1 MLVVRSMGALAL
13 LAAVGVYT
21 PATVSAQQGAVV
33 AHSVSVSEDGSSLEL
48 ELAGGKTIT
57 IELANGVIRING
69 ETAGE
74 YANGGELEASWRSLL
89 SHGGPLSSPE
99 FLDVLQGWEVE
110 GLEEA
115 ELQIQAAIEASLGNL
130 DVVIANAVAAA
141 QIGEVAA
148 VAEAEA
154 LRAVQEALEVTP
166 SRALSQELVID
177 LTRLSGARGVIEQLD
192 ELEDTDNLVFQV
204 ENGRVHVGDLTVR
217 RGQVIEGNLAVLSG
231 DISVFGTVKGN
242 LVALDGDILLR
253 SSGRIEG
260 DALAING
267 TVTRAGG
274 YISGRVRSA
283 RNVGV
288 RPSRGRARL
297 APLAERNRAR
307 QTSMVDAVGQN
318 IATLFGFFVALA
330 SIGFGFTFFMP
341 RQLQVV
347 SETVSD
353 SFGKSFLAG
362 LFATP
367 LILPAGVMLVAGL
380 AITIV
385 GIPLAILAV
394 PALILGTIGAA
405 VLGYVAAA
413 KSVGHSY
420 LLRKMA
426 DGQAVVS
433 TPYRSV
439 VYGLIGLLAIWAPAV
454 LLGWIPLVGPLFFF
468 LALTITWVMATS
480 GVGAAILSRA
490 GLRATFVRTRPQ
502 SALTDEHYWEP
513 DSSMLPPAHRGRT
526 GR

>member
-13 LAAVGVYT
+13 IAAVGVYT
-21 PATVSAQQGAVV
+21 PVTVSAQQSTVV
-33 AHSVSVSEDGSSLEL
+33 AHSVSVSEDGSSLEF
-48 ELAGGKTIT
+48 ELADGKTIT
-57 IELANGVIRING
+57 IELADGTIRING
-69 ETAGE
+69 ETAGA
-74 YANGGELEASWRSLL
+74 YGSGGELEASWRSLL

-99 FLDVLQGWEVE
+99 LLEALQGWEVE
-110 GLEEA
+110 GLEGA
-115 ELQIQAAIEASLGNL
+115 EVQIQAAIAASLDNL
-130 DVVIANAVAAA
+130 DVVIANAMAAA
-141 QIGEVAA
+141 QIATAVEVQDAQ
-148 VAEAEA
+148 E
-154 LRAVQEALEVTP
+154 RA
-166 SRALSQELVID
+166 RALADGIVID
-177 LTRLSGARGVIEQLD
+177 LSRLTGALGVMEQLD
-192 ELEDTDNLVFQV
+192 ELEDTDNLSFQV
-204 ENGRVHVGDLTVR
+204 ENGRIHVGDLTVR

-231 DISVFGTVKGN
+231 DVTVYGTVKGN

-283 RNVGV
+283 RGVGV
-288 RPSRGRARL
+288 RPSRGRSRL
-297 APLAERNRAR
+297 APLAERSRAR
-307 QTSMVDAVGQN
+307 QTSVVDAVGQN

-330 SIGFGFTFFMP
+330 CIGFGFTFFMP

-394 PALILGTIGAA
+394 PALILGTIGAT
-405 VLGYVAAA
+405 VLGYLAAA
-413 KSVGHSY
+413 NSVGHSY

-439 VYGLIGLLAIWAPAV
+439 VYGLIGLLAIWAPAA
-454 LLGWIPLVGPLFFF
+454 LLGWIPLVGQLFLL
-468 LALTITWVMATS
+468 LALTITWAMATA

-490 GLRATFVRTRPQ
+490 GLRATFVRTRPEA
-502 SALTDEHYWEP
+502 ALTDEHYWEP
-513 DSSMLPPAHRGRT
+513 DSSMLPPTHRGRT

>member
-1 MLVVRSMGALAL
+1 
-13 LAAVGVYT
+13 
-21 PATVSAQQGAVV
+21 
-33 AHSVSVSEDGSSLEL
+33 
-48 ELAGGKTIT
+48 
-57 IELANGVIRING
+57 
-69 ETAGE
+69 
-74 YANGGELEASWRSLL
+74 
-89 SHGGPLSSPE
+89 
-99 FLDVLQGWEVE
+99 
-110 GLEEA
+110 
-115 ELQIQAAIEASLGNL
+115 
-130 DVVIANAVAAA
+130 
-141 QIGEVAA
+141 
-148 VAEAEA
+148 
-154 LRAVQEALEVTP
+154 LEVTA
-166 SRALSQELVID
+166 SGTLSQGLVID
-177 LTRLSGARGVIEQLD
+177 LNQLSDARGAIERFNG
-192 ELEDTDNLVFQV
+192 LEDTDNLGFQV

-217 RGQVIEGNLAVLSG
+217 RGQVLEGNLAVLSG
-231 DISVFGTVKGN
+231 DVSVFGTVRGN
-242 LVALDGDILLR
+242 LVAVDGDILLR

-267 TVTRAGG
+267 DVIRAGG
-274 YISGRVRSA
+274 DITGRVSTMASATVSHDSA
-283 RNVGV
+283 RRV
-288 RPSRGRARL
+288 SRGRAGSV
-297 APLAERNRAR
+297 PLADRSRVR
-307 QTSMVDAVGQN
+307 QTSMVEAVGQN

-330 SIGFGFTFFMP
+330 CIGFGFTFFMP

-405 VLGYVAAA
+405 VLGYLAAA
-413 KSVGHSY
+413 NSVGHSY

-426 DGQAVVS
+426 DGQAVLA

-454 LLGWIPLVGPLFFF
+454 ILGWIPLVGQLFLL
-468 LALTITWVMATS
+468 LALTITWVMATA

-490 GLRATFVRTRPQ
+490 GLRATFVRTHPQ
-502 SALTDEHYWEP
+502 AALTDEHYWEP
-513 DSSMLPPAHRGRT
+513 DSSTLPPAHRRGRT

>member
-13 LAAVGVYT
+13 IAAVGVYT
-21 PATVSAQQGAVV
+21 PVTVSAQQSTVV
-33 AHSVSVSEDGSSLEL
+33 AHSVSVSEDGSSLEF
-48 ELAGGKTIT
+48 ELANGKTIT
-57 IELANGVIRING
+57 IELADGTIRING
-69 ETAGE
+69 ETAGA
-74 YANGGELEASWRSLL
+74 YGTGGELEASWRSLL

-99 FLDVLQGWEVE
+99 LLEALQGWEVD
-110 GLEEA
+110 GLEGA
-115 ELQIQAAIEASLGNL
+115 EVQIQAAIAASLDNL
-130 DVVIANAVAAA
+130 DVVIANAMAAA
-141 QIGEVAA
+141 QIAAA
-148 VAEAEA
+148 VEVQDAQE
-154 LRAVQEALEVTP
+154 RA
-166 SRALSQELVID
+166 RALADGIVID
-177 LTRLSGARGVIEQLD
+177 LNQLTGALGVMEQLD
-192 ELEDTDNLVFQV
+192 ELEHTDNLSFEV
-204 ENGRVHVGDLTVR
+204 ENGRIHVGDLTVR

-231 DISVFGTVKGN
+231 DVTVYGTVKGN

-260 DALAING
+260 DVLAING

-283 RNVGV
+283 RGVGV
-288 RPSRGRARL
+288 RPSRGRSRL
-297 APLAERNRAR
+297 APLTERSRAR
-307 QTSMVDAVGQN
+307 QTSVVDAVGQN

-330 SIGFGFTFFMP
+330 CIGFGFTFFMP

-394 PALILGTIGAA
+394 PALILGTIGAT
-405 VLGYVAAA
+405 VLGYLGAANP
-413 KSVGHSY
+413 VGHSY

-439 VYGLIGLLAIWAPAV
+439 VYGLIGLLAIWAPAA
-454 LLGWIPLVGPLFFF
+454 LLGWIPLVGPLFLL
-468 LALTITWVMATS
+468 LALTITWAMATA

-490 GLRATFVRTRPQ
+490 GLRATFVRTRPEA
-502 SALTDEHYWEP
+502 ALTDEHYWEP

>member
-1 MLVVRSMGALAL
+1 MGALAL
-13 LAAVGVYT
+13 IAAVGVYT
-21 PATVSAQQGAVV
+21 PVTVSAQQSTVV
-33 AHSVSVSEDGSSLEL
+33 AHSVSVSEDGSSLEF
-48 ELAGGKTIT
+48 ELADGKTIT
-57 IELANGVIRING
+57 IELADGTIRING
-69 ETAGE
+69 ETAGA
-74 YANGGELEASWRSLL
+74 YGTGGELEASWRSLL

-99 FLDVLQGWEVE
+99 LLEALQGWEVD
-110 GLEEA
+110 GLEGA
-115 ELQIQAAIEASLGNL
+115 EVQIQAAIAASLDNL
-130 DVVIANAVAAA
+130 DVVIANAMAAA
-141 QIGEVAA
+141 QIAAA
-148 VAEAEA
+148 VEVQDAQE
-154 LRAVQEALEVTP
+154 RA
-166 SRALSQELVID
+166 RALADGIVID
-177 LTRLSGARGVIEQLD
+177 LNRLTGALGVMEQLD
-192 ELEDTDNLVFQV
+192 ELEHTDNLSFQV
-204 ENGRVHVGDLTVR
+204 ENGRIHVGDLTVR

-231 DISVFGTVKGN
+231 DVTVYGTVKGN

-283 RNVGV
+283 RGVGV
-288 RPSRGRARL
+288 RPSRGPSRL
-297 APLAERNRAR
+297 APLAERSRAR
-307 QTSMVDAVGQN
+307 QTSVVDAVGQN

-330 SIGFGFTFFMP
+330 CIGFGFTFFMP

-394 PALILGTIGAA
+394 PALILGTIGAT
-405 VLGYVAAA
+405 VLGYLAAA
-413 KSVGHSY
+413 NSVGHSY

-439 VYGLIGLLAIWAPAV
+439 VYGLIGLLAIWAPAA
-454 LLGWIPLVGPLFFF
+454 LLGWIPLVGQLFLL
-468 LALTITWVMATS
+468 LALTITWAMATA

-490 GLRATFVRTRPQ
+490 GLRATFVRTRPEA
-502 SALTDEHYWEP
+502 ALTDEHYWEP
-513 DSSMLPPAHRGRT
+513 DSSMLPPAHRGPT

>member
-13 LAAVGVYT
+13 IAAVGVYT
-21 PATVSAQQGAVV
+21 PVTVSAQQSTVV
-33 AHSVSVSEDGSSLEL
+33 AHSVSVSEDGSSLEF
-48 ELAGGKTIT
+48 ELANGKTIT
-57 IELANGVIRING
+57 IELADGTIRING
-69 ETAGE
+69 ETAGA
-74 YANGGELEASWRSLL
+74 YGTGGELEASWRSLL

-99 FLDVLQGWEVE
+99 LLEALQGWEVD
-110 GLEEA
+110 GLEGA
-115 ELQIQAAIEASLGNL
+115 EVQIQAAIAASLDNL
-130 DVVIANAVAAA
+130 DVVIANAMAAA
-141 QIGEVAA
+141 QIAA
-148 VAEAEA
+148 VVEVQDAQE
-154 LRAVQEALEVTP
+154 RA
-166 SRALSQELVID
+166 RALADGIVID
-177 LTRLSGARGVIEQLD
+177 LSRLTGALGVMEQLD
-192 ELEDTDNLVFQV
+192 ELEHTDNLSFEV
-204 ENGRVHVGDLTVR
+204 ENGRIHVGDLTVR

-231 DISVFGTVKGN
+231 DVTVYGTVKGN

-283 RNVGV
+283 RGVGV
-288 RPSRGRARL
+288 RPSRGRSRL
-297 APLAERNRAR
+297 APLAERSRAR
-307 QTSMVDAVGQN
+307 QTSVVDAVGQN

-330 SIGFGFTFFMP
+330 CIGFGFTFFMP

-394 PALILGTIGAA
+394 PALILGTIGAT
-405 VLGYVAAA
+405 VLGYLAAA
-413 KSVGHSY
+413 NSVGHSY

-439 VYGLIGLLAIWAPAV
+439 VYGLIGLLAIWAPAA
-454 LLGWIPLVGPLFFF
+454 LLGWIPLVGPLFLL
-468 LALTITWVMATS
+468 LALTITWAMATA

-490 GLRATFVRTRPQ
+490 GLRATFVRTRPEA
-502 SALTDEHYWEP
+502 ALTDEHYWEP

>member
-13 LAAVGVYT
+13 IAAVGVYT
-21 PATVSAQQGAVV
+21 PVTVSAQQSTVV
-33 AHSVSVSEDGSSLEL
+33 AHSVSVSEDGSSLEF
-48 ELAGGKTIT
+48 ELADGKTIT
-57 IELANGVIRING
+57 IELADGTIRING
-69 ETAGE
+69 ETAGA
-74 YANGGELEASWRSLL
+74 YGTGGELEASWRSLL

-99 FLDVLQGWEVE
+99 LLEALQGWEVE
-110 GLEEA
+110 GLEGA
-115 ELQIQAAIEASLGNL
+115 EVQIQAAIAASLDNL
-130 DVVIANAVAAA
+130 DVVIANAMAAA
-141 QIGEVAA
+141 QIAAA
-148 VAEAEA
+148 VEVQDAQE
-154 LRAVQEALEVTP
+154 RA
-166 SRALSQELVID
+166 RALADGIVID
-177 LTRLSGARGVIEQLD
+177 LNRLTGALGVMEQLD
-192 ELEDTDNLVFQV
+192 ELEDTDNLSFQV
-204 ENGRVHVGDLTVR
+204 ENGRIHVGDLTVR

-231 DISVFGTVKGN
+231 DVTVYGTVKGN

-274 YISGRVRSA
+274 YVSGRVRSA
-283 RNVGV
+283 RGFGV
-288 RPSRGRARL
+288 RPSRGRSRL
-297 APLAERNRAR
+297 APLAERSRAR
-307 QTSMVDAVGQN
+307 QTSVVDAVGQN

-330 SIGFGFTFFMP
+330 CIGFGFTFFMP

-394 PALILGTIGAA
+394 PALILGTIGAT
-405 VLGYVAAA
+405 VLGYLAAA
-413 KSVGHSY
+413 NSVGHSY

-439 VYGLIGLLAIWAPAV
+439 VYGLIGLLAIWAPAA
-454 LLGWIPLVGPLFFF
+454 LLGWIPLVGQLFLL
-468 LALTITWVMATS
+468 LALTITWAMATA

-490 GLRATFVRTRPQ
+490 GLRATFVRTHPEA
-502 SALTDEHYWEP
+502 ALTDEHYWEP
-513 DSSMLPPAHRGRT
+513 DSSMLPPTHRGRT

>member
-13 LAAVGVYT
+13 IAAVGVYT
-21 PATVSAQQGAVV
+21 PVTVSAQQSTVV
-33 AHSVSVSEDGSSLEL
+33 AHSVSVSEDGSSLEF
-48 ELAGGKTIT
+48 ELANGKTIT
-57 IELANGVIRING
+57 IELADGTIRING
-69 ETAGE
+69 ETAGA
-74 YANGGELEASWRSLL
+74 YGTGGELEASWRSLL

-99 FLDVLQGWEVE
+99 LLEALQGWEVD
-110 GLEEA
+110 GLEGA
-115 ELQIQAAIEASLGNL
+115 EVQIQAAIAASLDNL
-130 DVVIANAVAAA
+130 DVVIANAMAAA
-141 QIGEVAA
+141 QIAAA
-148 VAEAEA
+148 VEVQDAQERARGFAEGM
-154 LRAVQEALEVTP
+154 
-166 SRALSQELVID
+166 VID
-177 LTRLSGARGVIEQLD
+177 LNRLTGALGVMEQLD
-192 ELEDTDNLVFQV
+192 EFRDGLGDTEYLGFQV
-204 ENGRVHVGDLTVR
+204 ENGRIHVGDLTVR

-231 DISVFGTVKGN
+231 DISVFGTIKGN

-253 SSGRIEG
+253 SGGRIEG

-283 RNVGV
+283 RGVGV
-288 RPSRGRARL
+288 RPSRGRSRL
-297 APLAERNRAR
+297 APLAERSRAR
-307 QTSMVDAVGQN
+307 QTSVVDAVGQN

-330 SIGFGFTFFMP
+330 CIGFGFTFFMP

-394 PALILGTIGAA
+394 PALILGTIGAT
-405 VLGYVAAA
+405 VLGYLAAA
-413 KSVGHSY
+413 NSVGHSY

-439 VYGLIGLLAIWAPAV
+439 VYGLIGLLAIWAPAA
-454 LLGWIPLVGPLFFF
+454 LLGWIPLVGPLFLL
-468 LALTITWVMATS
+468 LALTITWAMATA

-490 GLRATFVRTRPQ
+490 GLRATFVRTRPEA
-502 SALTDEHYWEP
+502 ALTDEHYWEP

-526 GR
+526 GP

>member
-13 LAAVGVYT
+13 IAAVGVYT
-21 PATVSAQQGAVV
+21 PVTVSAQQSTVV
-33 AHSVSVSEDGSSLEL
+33 AHSVSVSEDGSSLEF
-48 ELAGGKTIT
+48 ELADGKTIT
-57 IELANGVIRING
+57 IELADGTIRING
-69 ETAGE
+69 ETAGA
-74 YANGGELEASWRSLL
+74 YGTGGELEASWRSLL

-99 FLDVLQGWEVE
+99 LLEALQGWEVD
-110 GLEEA
+110 GLEGA
-115 ELQIQAAIEASLGNL
+115 EVQIQAAIAASLDNL
-130 DVVIANAVAAA
+130 DVVIANAMAAA
-141 QIGEVAA
+141 QIAAA
-148 VAEAEA
+148 VEVQDAQE
-154 LRAVQEALEVTP
+154 RA
-166 SRALSQELVID
+166 RALADGIVID
-177 LTRLSGARGVIEQLD
+177 LSRLTGALGVMEQLD
-192 ELEDTDNLVFQV
+192 ELEHTDNLSFQV
-204 ENGRVHVGDLTVR
+204 ENGRIHVGDLTVR

-231 DISVFGTVKGN
+231 DVTVYGTVKGN

-283 RNVGV
+283 RGVGV
-288 RPSRGRARL
+288 RPSRGRSRL
-297 APLAERNRAR
+297 APLAERSRAR
-307 QTSMVDAVGQN
+307 QTSVVDAVGQN

-330 SIGFGFTFFMP
+330 CIGFGFTFFMP

-394 PALILGTIGAA
+394 PALILGTIGAT
-405 VLGYVAAA
+405 VLGYLAAA
-413 KSVGHSY
+413 NSVGHSY

-439 VYGLIGLLAIWAPAV
+439 VYGLIGLLAIWAPAA
-454 LLGWIPLVGPLFFF
+454 LLGWIPLVGPLFLL
-468 LALTITWVMATS
+468 LALTITWAMATA

-490 GLRATFVRTRPQ
+490 GLRATFVRTRPEA
-502 SALTDEHYWEP
+502 ALTDEHYWEP
-513 DSSMLPPAHRGRT
+513 DSSMLPPAHRGPT

>member
-13 LAAVGVYT
+13 LAAVGVYI
-21 PATVSAQQGAVV
+21 PATVSAQQGTVV
-33 AHSVSVSEDGSSLEL
+33 AHSVSVSEDGSSLEF
-48 ELAGGKTIT
+48 ELADGKTIT
-57 IELANGVIRING
+57 IEMADGEIRING
-69 ETAGE
+69 ETAGA
-74 YANGGELEASWRSLL
+74 YGTGGELEASWRSLL

-99 FLDVLQGWEVE
+99 LLEALQGWEVE

-115 ELQIQAAIEASLGNL
+115 EVQIRAAIAASVGNL

-141 QIGEVAA
+141 VEMQDAQERGRGL
-148 VAEAEA
+148 AEGM
-154 LRAVQEALEVTP
+154 
-166 SRALSQELVID
+166 VID
-177 LTRLSGARGVIEQLD
+177 LNRLTGALGVMEQLD
-192 ELEDTDNLVFQV
+192 EFRDGFADTEYPGFEV
-204 ENGRVHVGDLTVR
+204 ENGRIHVGDLTVR

-242 LVALDGDILLR
+242 LVAFDGDILLR
-253 SSGRIEG
+253 SGGRIEG

-283 RNVGV
+283 RGVGV

-307 QTSMVDAVGQN
+307 QTSIVDAVGQD

-330 SIGFGFTFFMP
+330 CIGFGFTFFMP

-367 LILPAGVMLVAGL
+367 LILPVGVMLVAGL

-394 PALILGTIGAA
+394 PALVLGTFGAV
-405 VLGYVAAA
+405 VLGYLAAA
-413 KSVGHSY
+413 NSVGHSY

-439 VYGLIGLLAIWAPAV
+439 VYGLIGLLAIWAPAI
-454 LLGWIPLVGPLFFF
+454 LLGWIPLVGQLFVL
-468 LALTITWVMATS
+468 LAVAITWVMATA

-490 GLRATFVRTRPQ
+490 GLNATFVRTRPQ
-502 SALTDEHYWEP
+502 AAVTDEHYWEP

>member
-13 LAAVGVYT
+13 IAAVGVYT
-21 PATVSAQQGAVV
+21 PVTVSAQQSTVV
-33 AHSVSVSEDGSSLEL
+33 AHSVSVSEDGSSLEF
-48 ELAGGKTIT
+48 ELADGKTIT
-57 IELANGVIRING
+57 IELADGTIRING
-69 ETAGE
+69 ETAGA
-74 YANGGELEASWRSLL
+74 YGTGGELEASWRSLL

-99 FLDVLQGWEVE
+99 LLEALQGWEVE
-110 GLEEA
+110 GLEGA
-115 ELQIQAAIEASLGNL
+115 EVQIQAAIAASLDNL
-130 DVVIANAVAAA
+130 DVVIANAMAAA
-141 QIGEVAA
+141 QIAAA
-148 VAEAEA
+148 VEVQDAQE
-154 LRAVQEALEVTP
+154 RA
-166 SRALSQELVID
+166 RALADGIVID
-177 LTRLSGARGVIEQLD
+177 LNRLTGALGVMEQLD
-192 ELEDTDNLVFQV
+192 ELEDTDNLSFQV
-204 ENGRVHVGDLTVR
+204 ENGRIHVGDLTVR

-231 DISVFGTVKGN
+231 DVTVYGTVKGN

-283 RNVGV
+283 RGVGV
-288 RPSRGRARL
+288 RPSRGRSRL
-297 APLAERNRAR
+297 APLAERSRAR
-307 QTSMVDAVGQN
+307 QTSVVDAVGQN

-330 SIGFGFTFFMP
+330 CIGFGFTFFMP

-394 PALILGTIGAA
+394 PALILGTIGAT
-405 VLGYVAAA
+405 VLGYLAAA
-413 KSVGHSY
+413 NSVGHSY

-439 VYGLIGLLAIWAPAV
+439 VYGLIGLLAIWAPAA
-454 LLGWIPLVGPLFFF
+454 LLGWIPLVGQLFLL
-468 LALTITWVMATS
+468 LALTITWAMATA

-490 GLRATFVRTRPQ
+490 GLRATFVRTRPEA
-502 SALTDEHYWEP
+502 ALTDEHYWEP
-513 DSSMLPPAHRGRT
+513 DSSMLPPTHRGRT

>member
-13 LAAVGVYT
+13 IAAVGVYT
-21 PATVSAQQGAVV
+21 PVTVSAQQSTVV
-33 AHSVSVSEDGSSLEL
+33 AHSVSVSEDGSSLEF
-48 ELAGGKTIT
+48 ELADGKTIT
-57 IELANGVIRING
+57 IELADGTIRING
-69 ETAGE
+69 ETAGA
-74 YANGGELEASWRSLL
+74 YGTGGELEASWRSLL

-99 FLDVLQGWEVE
+99 LLEALQGWEVE
-110 GLEEA
+110 GLEGA
-115 ELQIQAAIEASLGNL
+115 EVQIQAAIAASLDNL
-130 DVVIANAVAAA
+130 DVVIANAMAAA
-141 QIGEVAA
+141 QIGAA
-148 VAEAEA
+148 VEVQDAQE
-154 LRAVQEALEVTP
+154 RA
-166 SRALSQELVID
+166 RALADGIVID
-177 LTRLSGARGVIEQLD
+177 LNRLTGALGVMEQLD
-192 ELEDTDNLVFQV
+192 ELEDTDNLSFQV
-204 ENGRVHVGDLTVR
+204 ENGRIHVGDLTVR

-231 DISVFGTVKGN
+231 DVTVYGTVKGN

-283 RNVGV
+283 RGVGV
-288 RPSRGRARL
+288 RPSRGRSRL
-297 APLAERNRAR
+297 APLAERSRAR
-307 QTSMVDAVGQN
+307 QTSVVDAVGQN

-330 SIGFGFTFFMP
+330 CIGFGFTFFMP

-394 PALILGTIGAA
+394 PALILGTIGAT
-405 VLGYVAAA
+405 VLGYLAAA
-413 KSVGHSY
+413 NSVGHSY

-439 VYGLIGLLAIWAPAV
+439 VYGLIGLLAIWAPAA
-454 LLGWIPLVGPLFFF
+454 LLGWIPLVGQLFLL
-468 LALTITWVMATS
+468 LALTITWAMATA

-490 GLRATFVRTRPQ
+490 GLRATFVRTRPEA
-502 SALTDEHYWEP
+502 ALTDEHYWEP
-513 DSSMLPPAHRGRT
+513 DSSMLPPTHRGRT

>member
-13 LAAVGVYT
+13 IAAVGVYT
-21 PATVSAQQGAVV
+21 PVTVSAQQSTVV
-33 AHSVSVSEDGSSLEL
+33 AHSVSVSEDGSSLEF
-48 ELAGGKTIT
+48 ELANGKTIT
-57 IELANGVIRING
+57 IELADGTIRING
-69 ETAGE
+69 ETAGA
-74 YANGGELEASWRSLL
+74 YGTGGELEASWRSLL

-99 FLDVLQGWEVE
+99 LLEALQGWEVD
-110 GLEEA
+110 GLEGA
-115 ELQIQAAIEASLGNL
+115 EVQIQAAIAASLDNL
-130 DVVIANAVAAA
+130 DVVIANAMAAA
-141 QIGEVAA
+141 QIAAA
-148 VAEAEA
+148 VEVQDAQE
-154 LRAVQEALEVTP
+154 RA
-166 SRALSQELVID
+166 RALADGIVID
-177 LTRLSGARGVIEQLD
+177 LSRLTGALGVMEQLD
-192 ELEDTDNLVFQV
+192 ELEHTDNLSFQV
-204 ENGRVHVGDLTVR
+204 ENGRIHVGDLTVR

-231 DISVFGTVKGN
+231 DVTVYGTVKGN

-283 RNVGV
+283 RGVGV
-288 RPSRGRARL
+288 RPSRGRSRL
-297 APLAERNRAR
+297 APLAERSRAR
-307 QTSMVDAVGQN
+307 QTSVVDAVGQN

-330 SIGFGFTFFMP
+330 CIGFGFTFFMP

-394 PALILGTIGAA
+394 PALILGTIGAT
-405 VLGYVAAA
+405 VLGYLAAA
-413 KSVGHSY
+413 NSVGHSY

-439 VYGLIGLLAIWAPAV
+439 VYGLIGLLAIWAPAA
-454 LLGWIPLVGPLFFF
+454 LLGWIPLVGQLFLL
-468 LALTITWVMATS
+468 LALTITWAMATA

-490 GLRATFVRTRPQ
+490 GLRATFVRTRPEA
-502 SALTDEHYWEP
+502 ALTDEHYWEP

>member
-13 LAAVGVYT
+13 IAAVGVYT
-21 PATVSAQQGAVV
+21 PVTVSAQQSTVV
-33 AHSVSVSEDGSSLEL
+33 AHSVSVSEDGSSLEF
-48 ELAGGKTIT
+48 ELANGKTIT
-57 IELANGVIRING
+57 IELADGTIRING
-69 ETAGE
+69 ETAGA
-74 YANGGELEASWRSLL
+74 YGTGGELEASWRSLL

-99 FLDVLQGWEVE
+99 LLEALQGWEVD
-110 GLEEA
+110 GLEGA
-115 ELQIQAAIEASLGNL
+115 EVQIQAAIAASLDNL
-130 DVVIANAVAAA
+130 DVVIANAMAAA
-141 QIGEVAA
+141 QIAAA
-148 VAEAEA
+148 VEVQDAQE
-154 LRAVQEALEVTP
+154 RA
-166 SRALSQELVID
+166 RALADGIVID
-177 LTRLSGARGVIEQLD
+177 LNRLTGALGVMEQLD
-192 ELEDTDNLVFQV
+192 ELEHTDNLSFEV
-204 ENGRVHVGDLTVR
+204 ENGRIHVGDLTVR

-231 DISVFGTVKGN
+231 DVTVYGTVKGN

-283 RNVGV
+283 RGVGV
-288 RPSRGRARL
+288 RPSRGRSRL
-297 APLAERNRAR
+297 APLAERSRAR
-307 QTSMVDAVGQN
+307 QTSVVDAVGQN

-330 SIGFGFTFFMP
+330 CIGFGFTFFMP

-394 PALILGTIGAA
+394 PALILGTIGAT
-405 VLGYVAAA
+405 VLGYLAAA
-413 KSVGHSY
+413 NSVGHSY

-439 VYGLIGLLAIWAPAV
+439 VYGLIGLLAIWAPAA
-454 LLGWIPLVGPLFFF
+454 LLGWIPLVGPLFLL
-468 LALTITWVMATS
+468 LALTITWAMATA

-490 GLRATFVRTRPQ
+490 GLRATFVRTRPEA
-502 SALTDEHYWEP
+502 ALTDEHYWEP

>member
-13 LAAVGVYT
+13 IAAVGVYT
-21 PATVSAQQGAVV
+21 PVTVSAQQSTVV
-33 AHSVSVSEDGSSLEL
+33 AHSVSVSEDGSSLEF
-48 ELAGGKTIT
+48 ELANGKTIT
-57 IELANGVIRING
+57 IELADGTIRING
-69 ETAGE
+69 ETAGA
-74 YANGGELEASWRSLL
+74 YGTGGELEASWRSLL

-99 FLDVLQGWEVE
+99 LLEALQGWEVE
-110 GLEEA
+110 GLEGA
-115 ELQIQAAIEASLGNL
+115 EVQIQAAIAASLDNL
-130 DVVIANAVAAA
+130 DVVIANAMAAA
-141 QIGEVAA
+141 QIAAA
-148 VAEAEA
+148 VEVQDAQE
-154 LRAVQEALEVTP
+154 RA
-166 SRALSQELVID
+166 RALADGIVID
-177 LTRLSGARGVIEQLD
+177 LSRLTGALGVMEQLD
-192 ELEDTDNLVFQV
+192 ELEHTDNLSFQV
-204 ENGRVHVGDLTVR
+204 ENGRIHVGDLTVR

-231 DISVFGTVKGN
+231 DVTVYGTVKGN

-283 RNVGV
+283 RGVRV
-288 RPSRGRARL
+288 RPSRGRSRL
-297 APLAERNRAR
+297 APLAERSRAR
-307 QTSMVDAVGQN
+307 QTSVVDAVGQN

-330 SIGFGFTFFMP
+330 CIGFGFTFFMP

-394 PALILGTIGAA
+394 PALILGTIGAT
-405 VLGYVAAA
+405 VLGYLAAA
-413 KSVGHSY
+413 NSVGHSY

-439 VYGLIGLLAIWAPAV
+439 VYGLIGLLAIWAPAA
-454 LLGWIPLVGPLFFF
+454 LLGWIPLVGQLFLL
-468 LALTITWVMATS
+468 LALTITWAMATA

-490 GLRATFVRTRPQ
+490 GLRATFVRTRPEA
-502 SALTDEHYWEP
+502 ALTDEHYWEP